1 MSAPNVLGYALAAVA
16 QWVVVQTGRR
26 GWAWLAWMI
35 RSKDSLF
42 SHCWLTRRAQAN
54 RRASP
59 LPPPFPLFRCTGH
72 SAMSSALCLLGG
84 GDGCVGCV
92 ACVWEEMRARTRPL
106 CLPSLLE
113 FPPPFSHPLFNYPS
127 TYPTHLLL
135 PPPCPSYQL
144 RVPLYTCCTASPV
157 KSSHCVAPPFTF
169 HQHHTLLLR
178 KLPLT
183 TPALRPCGLTLQ
195 CEQRPYTTPRS
206 FNRLALL
213 VAARRAVSSIQTKSP
228 ADPSAASAGG

>member
-1 MSAPNVLGYALAAVA
+1 MCG
-16 QWVVVQTGRR
+16 
-26 GWAWLAWMI
+26 
-35 RSKDSLF
+35 
-42 SHCWLTRRAQAN
+42 
-54 RRASP
+54 
-59 LPPPFPLFRCTGH
+59 LP
-72 SAMSSALCLLGG
+72 
-84 GDGCVGCV
+84 
-92 ACVWEEMRARTRPL
+92 ACVVPLRERALL

-135 PPPCPSYQL
+135 PLPITKVHHQS
-144 RVPLYTCCTASPV
+144 RVHLYTHCTASPV
-157 KSSHCVAPPFTF
+157 KSSHCVPPPFTS

-213 VAARRAVSSIQTKSP
+213 VAARRAVSSPQTKSP